1 MIINY
6 PLLLNIGLNFLF
18 SRLSSFYKLGLSL
31 TQFVIHFTLIIS
43 ISKLNVLVAPVFL
56 LKTKEAKT
64 IEESSIL
71 VNYGHT
77 YFTSFQR
84 WEKIGQSDFEL
95 RDINTHSGILTSKNL
110 FFYQLLLYIRLKLI

>member
-6 PLLLNIGLNFLF
+6 PLSLNIGLNFLF

-43 ISKLNVLVAPVFL
+43 ISKLNVLVAPAFL